1 MQSHGR
7 GWKWWILPK
16 PFDLVSSMLYLA
28 VVGTFFTYDVCTC
41 APLPWRISKSIVLVS
56 CVGALLFID
65 RWEYWRYGEEPP
77 ARSALLLLAIRILLI
92 EVIAQIDHFNF
103 SPFLYLM
110 PPFLACLS
118 FGNLAGVALA
128 VLAWIV
134 YVSKLW
140 LKSSEWYTNDTMM
153 NHLIVFTLG
162 LIFAITMAR
171 IVVNE
176 RASRKRTELLLAE
189 LEDSHLQLK
198 IYTAQI
204 EELATT
210 KERNRHARDIHDTLG
225 HYLTVINVQLEK
237 ALAFRT
243 KKPHDAD
250 QAVNDAKRLASEALQ
265 EVRHSVGVLRD
276 ASESFSFS
284 TAMTRLV
291 KYLNSEQLTVK
302 LHIDGSTST
311 FSSQKLLALYHAA
324 QEGLTNVQKHA
335 HARQVILHIHFH
347 AQEAILTLSDD
358 GQGFETLHDE
368 MQSGFGLQGMQERLE
383 LLGGSMEI
391 ISEPGQGTRLRV
403 VVPGQP
409 RNTTTAIVQEARYS

>member
-28 VVGTFFTYDVCTC
+28 VVGTFFTYDVCAC

-128 VLAWIV
+128 ALAWIV

-210 KERNRHARDIHDTLG
+210 KERNRLARDIHDTLG

-243 KKPHDAD
+243 KKPRDAD

-291 KYLNSEQLTVK
+291 K
-302 LHIDGSTST
+302 H
-311 FSSQKLLALYHAA
+311 
-324 QEGLTNVQKHA
+324 
-335 HARQVILHIHFH
+335 
-347 AQEAILTLSDD
+347 
-358 GQGFETLHDE
+358 
-368 MQSGFGLQGMQERLE
+368 
-383 LLGGSMEI
+383 
-391 ISEPGQGTRLRV
+391 
-403 VVPGQP
+403 
-409 RNTTTAIVQEARYS
+409 